1 MQPILHSTVSFWS
14 GGINLN
20 LQGNLQSATKHG
32 IPANFISSYKSASD
46 PKTSLV
52 LGEIENDALVFC
64 FPKLFWPTVR
74 KKCSSDRKNSLKF
87 EAVGQE
93 FAKTLRSLGQFVQTV
108 KGQNNFW

>member
-32 IPANFISSYKSASD
+32 NPANFISSYKSASD

-52 LGEIENDALVFC
+52 LGEIENYALVFC
-64 FPKLFWPTVR
+64 YHNCFDLLWEQIVLVVEKKIFEKFVR
-74 KKCSSDRKNSLKF
+74 
-87 EAVGQE
+87 
-93 FAKTLRSLGQFVQTV
+93 TV
-108 KGQNNFW
+108 KG

>member
-32 IPANFISSYKSASD
+32 NPANFISSYKSASD

-52 LGEIENDALVFC
+52 LGEIENDAYVF
-64 FPKLFWPTVR
+64 FFFTQNLDSFKFHTFWP
-74 KKCSSDRKNSLKF
+74 NM
-87 EAVGQE
+87 
-93 FAKTLRSLGQFVQTV
+93 
-108 KGQNNFW
+108 W

>member
-32 IPANFISSYKSASD
+32 NPANFISSYKSASD

-52 LGEIENDALVFC
+52 LGEIENDALVFYYKNC
-64 FPKLFWPTVR
+64 FDLLWEKIVFAIEKNLWNSRLKAMNLQKFW
-74 KKCSSDRKNSLKF
+74 D
-87 EAVGQE
+87 Q
-93 FAKTLRSLGQFVQTV
+93 
-108 KGQNNFW
+108 